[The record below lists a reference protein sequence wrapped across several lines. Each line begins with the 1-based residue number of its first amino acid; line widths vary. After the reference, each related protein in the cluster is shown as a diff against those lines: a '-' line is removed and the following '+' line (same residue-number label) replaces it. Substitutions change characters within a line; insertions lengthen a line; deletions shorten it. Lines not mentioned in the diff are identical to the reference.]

1 MLKGLLLKD
10 IYCVRF
16 IALVGLAISG
26 IPAIALVISAGTAGN
41 TAGNTV
47 DNIIGVL
54 PYILCGI
61 LIIML
66 NSSFMLNTLGEDYNS
81 GWVRLQHTLPVT
93 NRQLVD
99 AKLAAALIVIGA
111 LTLISLAI
119 NLIFGAA
126 NGQPLEI
133 MLAAPFVTAALE
145 ICALFP
151 AFPISMKLSGSLTSF
166 ICVALEIAVITA
178 VTVVLTAALD
188 SNVPLWLLRT
198 IFYAVIPAAAA
209 TTALVSRRFAMKY
222 ISAEE

>member
-1 MLKGLLLKD
+1 MKGLLLKD

-16 IALVGLAISG
+16 IALVGLAISS

-41 TAGNTV
+41 TA
-47 DNIIGVL
+47 DNIIGVF

-81 GWVRLQHTLPVT
+81 GWARLQHTLPVT
-93 NRQLVD
+93 GRQLVD
-99 AKLAAALIVIGA
+99 AKLIATLIVIGT

-119 NLIFGAA
+119 NLIFGTA

-166 ICVALEIAVITA
+166 IYIALEIAVIAA
-178 VTVVLTAALD
+178 VTIALTAALD
-188 SNVPLWLLRT
+188 HNAPLWLLRA
-198 IFYAVIPAAAA
+198 IFYAVIPAV
-209 TTALVSRRFAMKY
+209 TAIIAMLSRHFALKY